1 VDKLAVEPASQA
13 GAQVIEVRGVSV
25 EFGGVKA
32 IDALDARLDAPV
44 CGLIGPNGAGK
55 TTLVNL
61 MSGFVRATTCAL
73 ALDGVELLALSPERR
88 VRLGLRS
95 SFQTEQVV
103 EDLSVWDNVQA
114 MLDHVPHA
122 LADATAQ
129 VRRAREHT
137 GLLDSA
143 AIRSSELDLFRRRMV
158 EVAKA
163 LVGGPRLILFDEP
176 GAGLDERESTVLR
189 DAIADIPSRFGA
201 QVLLI
206 DHDVDLI
213 AAVCTQTL
221 VLDFGRRLALGPTRE
236 VLAGAF
242 AAKLD
247 SDRFTSAYKLRLQP
261 DDQTIEWA
269 HIEED
274 GRSSVTVD
282 EPGSDG

>member
-1 VDKLAVEPASQA
+1 MDKLAIEPASQE
-13 GAQVIEVRGVSV
+13 GEQVIEVKGVSV

-61 MSGFVRATTCAL
+61 MSGFVRATTGAL
-73 ALDGVELLALSPERR
+73 ALDGVELLALSPARR
-88 VRLGLRS
+88 VRLGVRR

-129 VRRAREHT
+129 VRRALEHT
-137 GLLDSA
+137 ALLDSA
-143 AIRSSELDLFRRRMV
+143 AVRGSELDLFRRRMV

-189 DAIADIPSRFGA
+189 DAIAAIPSRFGA

-213 AAVCTQTL
+213 TAVCTQTL

-236 VLAGAF
+236 VLADPAV
-242 AAKLD
+242 
-247 SDRFTSAYKLRLQP
+247 RRAYLG
-261 DDQTIEWA
+261 T
-269 HIEED
+269 
-274 GRSSVTVD
+274 
-282 EPGSDG
+282 